1 MGALLKKNIFITGF
15 SGSGK
20 TSVGRAAALR
30 LGWQFVDTDDLV
42 VGRAGK
48 PISEV
53 FAESGEAFFRKLEQ
67 ESLIEAASGESRVIS
82 TGGGLPMDE
91 KNRRIMDQNGVVVC
105 LEARPETIHRRLEK
119 QSRRRG
125 AVVRPMLESEDPPAR
140 ISSLKADR
148 QPGYALS
155 HWTVH
160 TDGIT
165 PDEAAAE
172 VIRAW
177 HSLVDDGE
185 QPESAGGS
193 DDSPDYG
200 PDLAS
205 VVHTS
210 GGSYP
215 AWVGWDIIG
224 SLGERAASV
233 VGPSTAFVIGDSGAS
248 DHAEHARRSL
258 EDAGIVAHLYL
269 MEAGEQNKTIQSA
282 DVIYG
287 WLAGARAERKNLVV
301 AVGGGMVGDLAG
313 FVAATYLRGMP
324 FAQVPTTLLAMLDA
338 SIGGKVAVDLP
349 YGKNLV
355 GAFHQPRFVLSDVS
369 TLTSL
374 SARERTAGWTEGIK
388 KGLILDRGLL
398 DLFEQRRDAIISL
411 DPNQATAIIRRSVS
425 IKGSVVSRDEKETLG
440 IRALLN
446 YGHTI
451 GHALE
456 AATGYSALLHGEAVS
471 IGMMGA
477 GHIGNRLGMLSDA
490 ELDRQRSILESYGLP
505 LTYPGLDA
513 TAVTEAMKSDK
524 KTQDSDIHWVL
535 LDGIGNAVTRAG
547 VPPELVRETLMR
559 LAG

>member
-1 MGALLKKNIFITGF
+1 MKKNIFITGF

-20 TSVGRAAALR
+20 TSVGRTAASR

-42 VGRAGK
+42 VERADK

-53 FAESGEAFFRKLEQ
+53 FAESGETFFRELER
-67 ESLIEAASGESRVIS
+67 ESLVEAASGESQVIS

-91 KNRRIMDQNGVVVC
+91 KNRRIMERRGIVVC

-119 QSRRRG
+119 ESRQRG
-125 AVVRPMLESEDPPAR
+125 AIVRPMLESEDPPAR
-140 ISSLKADR
+140 IRSLKADR

-160 TDGIT
+160 TDGMT

-172 VIRAW
+172 VVRAW
-177 HSLVDDGE
+177 RTLAVDGHRPEPAGE
-185 QPESAGGS
+185 SH
-193 DDSPDYG
+193 DSPDYG

-210 GGSYP
+210 QGRYP
-215 AWVGWDIIG
+215 VWVGWDIIG
-224 SLGERAASV
+224 GLGERAAKF
-233 VGPSTAFVIGDSGAS
+233 VGPSTAFVIGDAGARE
-248 DHAEHARRSL
+248 HAERARISL
-258 EDAGIVAHLYL
+258 ENAGIAAHLYV
-269 MEAGEQNKTIQSA
+269 MEAGEQNKTLQSA
-282 DVIYG
+282 NAVYG
-287 WLAGARAERKNLVV
+287 WLAESRAERKNLVV
-301 AVGGGMVGDLAG
+301 AVGGGMVGDMAG

-338 SIGGKVAVDLP
+338 SVGGKTAVDLP

-355 GAFHQPRFVLSDVS
+355 GAFHQPHFVLSDAS

-374 SARERTAGWTEGIK
+374 SARERTAGWAEGIK
-388 KGLILDRGLL
+388 KGLILDRDLL
-398 DLFEQRRDAIISL
+398 DLFEERRDAIRSL
-411 DPNQATAIIRRSVS
+411 DPEQATAIIRRSVS

-440 IRALLN
+440 LRALLN

-477 GHIGNRLGMLSDA
+477 GYIGNQLGMLSDA
-490 ELDRQRSILESYGLP
+490 ELHRQRSVLERYGLP

-513 TAVTEAMKSDK
+513 DAVTEAMKSDK
-524 KTQDSDIHWVL
+524 KTQDRDIHWVL
-535 LDGIGNAVTRAG
+535 LDGIGKAVTRTD
-547 VPPELVRETLMR
+547 VPPDLVSETLAW
-559 LAG
+559 LAR

>member
-1 MGALLKKNIFITGF
+1 MKKNIFITGF

-20 TSVGRAAALR
+20 TSVGRAVARR

-42 VGRAGK
+42 VERAGK
-48 PISEV
+48 PISKV
-53 FAESGEAFFRKLEQ
+53 FAESGEPAFRELER
-67 ESLIEAASGESRVIS
+67 ESLVEAASGERRVVS

-91 KNRRIMDQNGVVVC
+91 KNRCVMEQSGIVVC
-105 LEARPETIHRRLEK
+105 LEARPETVHRRLEK
-119 QSRRRG
+119 QSRQRG
-125 AVVRPMLESEDPPAR
+125 AIVRPMLESEDPPAR
-140 ISSLKADR
+140 IRSLKADR

-160 TDGIT
+160 TDGMS

-177 HSLVDDGE
+177 RSLAGDG
-185 QPESAGGS
+185 QGS
-193 DDSPDYG
+193 VRAEPAHASPDYG

-210 GGSYP
+210 EGRYP
-215 AWVGWDIIG
+215 VWVGWDIIG
-224 SLGERAASV
+224 GLGERAARL
-233 VGPSTAFVIGDSGAS
+233 VGPSTAFVIGDSGAGE
-248 DHAEHARRSL
+248 HAERARRSL
-258 EDAGIVAHLYL
+258 EDAGIAAHLYL
-269 MEAGEQNKTIQSA
+269 MDGGEQNKTLQGA
-282 DVIYG
+282 NAIYG
-287 WLAGARAERKNLVV
+287 WLAESRAERKHLVV

-338 SIGGKVAVDLP
+338 SIGGKTAVDLA

-355 GAFHQPRFVLSDVS
+355 GAFHQPRFVLSDAS

-374 SARERTAGWTEGIK
+374 SARERTAGWAEGIK
-388 KGLILDRGLL
+388 KGLILDRELL

-411 DPNQATAIIRRSVS
+411 DPDQATAIIRRSVS

-477 GHIGNRLGMLSDA
+477 GYIGNRLGMLSDA
-490 ELDRQRSILESYGLP
+490 DLDRQRSILEDYGLP
-505 LTYPGLDA
+505 LAYPGLDA
-513 TAVTEAMKSDK
+513 DAVTEAMKSDK

-535 LDGIGNAVTRAG
+535 LEGIGNAATRTG
-547 VPPELVRETLMR
+547 VPPELVRETLTR
-559 LAG
+559 LAR

>member
-1 MGALLKKNIFITGF
+1 MKQNIFITGF

-20 TSVGRAAALR
+20 TSVGKAAARR
-30 LGWQFVDTDDLV
+30 LGWQFIDTDDLV
-42 VGRAGK
+42 VERAGK
-48 PISEV
+48 PISQV
-53 FAESGEAFFRKLEQ
+53 FAESGEAAFRKLEQ
-67 ESLIEAASGESRVIS
+67 QSLVEAAYGERQVIS
-82 TGGGLPMDE
+82 TGGGLPMDG
-91 KNRRIMDQNGVVVC
+91 KNRDIMEQSGIVVC

-119 QSRRRG
+119 QSKQRG

-177 HSLVDDGE
+177 RGLAADDG
-185 QPESAGGS
+185 QPESVQGPA
-193 DDSPDYG
+193 DSPDYG

-215 AWVGWDIIG
+215 VWVGWDIVSSI
-224 SLGERAASV
+224 GERTASV
-233 VGPSTAFVIGDSGAS
+233 VDPSTAFVIGDSGAA
-248 DHAEHARRSL
+248 DHAERARRSL
-258 EDAGIVAHLYL
+258 EDAGIAAHLYL
-269 MEAGEQNKTIQSA
+269 MEPGEQNKTLQSA
-282 DVIYG
+282 DAIYG
-287 WLAGARAERKNLVV
+287 WLAEARAERKHLVV

-338 SIGGKVAVDLP
+338 SIGGKVAVDLT

-374 SARERTAGWTEGIK
+374 SARERTAGWAEGIK

-398 DLFEQRRDAIISL
+398 DFFEQHRDAIASL
-411 DPNQATAIIRRSVS
+411 DPDQATAVIRRSVS

-456 AATGYSALLHGEAVS
+456 AATGYSTLLHGEAVS

-477 GHIGNRLGMLSDA
+477 GYIGNRLGMMSDA
-490 ELDRQRSILESYGLP
+490 ELDRQRSILEGYGLP
-505 LTYPGLDA
+505 LAYPGMDA
-513 TAVTEAMKSDK
+513 DAVSEAMKSDK

-547 VPPELVRETLMR
+547 VPPELVRETLTR
-559 LAG
+559 LAL

>member
-1 MGALLKKNIFITGF
+1 MKKNIFITGF

-20 TSVGRAAALR
+20 TSVGRTAASR
-30 LGWQFVDTDDLV
+30 LGWQFVDTDDLIV
-42 VGRAGK
+42 KRVGK

-53 FAESGEAFFRKLEQ
+53 FAQSGEPFFRELER

-91 KNRRIMDQNGVVVC
+91 TNRRIMEQRGLVVC
-105 LEARPETIHRRLEK
+105 LEARPETIHSRLEK
-119 QSRRRG
+119 ESRQRG
-125 AVVRPMLESEDPPAR
+125 AIVRPMLEAEDPPAR
-140 ISSLKADR
+140 IRSLKADR

-160 TDGIT
+160 TDDMT

-177 HSLVDDGE
+177 RILADDGHR
-185 QPESAGGS
+185 PEPVERPN
-193 DDSPDYG
+193 DSPDYG

-210 GGSYP
+210 QDRYP
-215 AWVGWDIIG
+215 VWVGWDIIG
-224 SLGERAASV
+224 GLGERAV
-233 VGPSTAFVIGDSGAS
+233 KLVGPSTAFVIGDTGARE
-248 DHAEHARRSL
+248 HAERARTSL
-258 EDAGIVAHLYL
+258 DDAGIAAHLYV
-269 MEAGEQNKTIQSA
+269 MQAGEQNKTLQSA
-282 DVIYG
+282 DAIYG
-287 WLAGARAERKNLVV
+287 WLAKSRAERKHLVV

-313 FVAATYLRGMP
+313 FAAATYLRGMP

-338 SIGGKVAVDLP
+338 SIGGKTAVDLSH
-349 YGKNLV
+349 GKNLV
-355 GAFHQPRFVLSDVS
+355 GAFHQPRFVLSDAS

-374 SARERTAGWTEGIK
+374 SARERTAGWAEGIK
-388 KGLILDRGLL
+388 KGLILDPDLL
-398 DLFEQRRDAIISL
+398 DLFEQQRDAIISL
-411 DPNQATAIIRRSVS
+411 DPDQATGIIRRSVS

-440 IRALLN
+440 LRALLN

-477 GHIGNRLGMLSDA
+477 GYIGNRLGMLSDA
-490 ELDRQRSILESYGLP
+490 DLHRQRSILESYGLP
-505 LTYPGLDA
+505 LTCPGLDA
-513 TAVTEAMKSDK
+513 DAVTEAMKSDK
-524 KTQDSDIHWVL
+524 KTQDSNIHWVL
-535 LDGIGNAVTRAG
+535 LDGIGNAVTRTG
-547 VPPELVRETLMR
+547 VPPELVRETLAW
-559 LAG
+559 LAR

>member
-1 MGALLKKNIFITGF
+1 MKKNIFITGF

-20 TSVGRAAALR
+20 TSVGRTAASR

-42 VGRAGK
+42 VERADK

-53 FAESGEAFFRKLEQ
+53 FAESGETFFRELER
-67 ESLIEAASGESRVIS
+67 ESLVEAASGESQVIS

-91 KNRRIMDQNGVVVC
+91 KNRRIMERRGIVVC

-119 QSRRRG
+119 ESRQRG
-125 AVVRPMLESEDPPAR
+125 AIVRPMLESEDPPAR
-140 ISSLKADR
+140 IRSLKADR

-160 TDGIT
+160 TDGMT

-172 VIRAW
+172 VVRAW
-177 HSLVDDGE
+177 RTLAVDGHRPEPAGE
-185 QPESAGGS
+185 SH
-193 DDSPDYG
+193 DSPDYG

-210 GGSYP
+210 QGRYP
-215 AWVGWDIIG
+215 VWVGWDIIG
-224 SLGERAASV
+224 GLGERAAKF
-233 VGPSTAFVIGDSGAS
+233 VGPSTAFVIGDAGARE
-248 DHAEHARRSL
+248 HAERARISL
-258 EDAGIVAHLYL
+258 ENAGIAAHLYV
-269 MEAGEQNKTIQSA
+269 MEAGEQNKTLQSA
-282 DVIYG
+282 NAVYG
-287 WLAGARAERKNLVV
+287 WLAESRAERKNLVV
-301 AVGGGMVGDLAG
+301 AVGGGMVGDMAG

-338 SIGGKVAVDLP
+338 SVGGKTAVDLP

-355 GAFHQPRFVLSDVS
+355 GAFHQPRFVLSDAS

-374 SARERTAGWTEGIK
+374 SARERTAGWAEGIK
-388 KGLILDRGLL
+388 KGLILDRDLL
-398 DLFEQRRDAIISL
+398 DLFEERRDAIRSL
-411 DPNQATAIIRRSVS
+411 DPEQATAIIRRSVS

-440 IRALLN
+440 LRALLN

-477 GHIGNRLGMLSDA
+477 GYIGNQLGMLSDA
-490 ELDRQRSILESYGLP
+490 ELHHQRSILERYGLP

-513 TAVTEAMKSDK
+513 DAVTEAMKSDK
-524 KTQDSDIHWVL
+524 KTQDRDIHWVL
-535 LDGIGNAVTRAG
+535 LDGIGKAVTRTD
-547 VPPELVRETLMR
+547 VPPDLVSETLAW
-559 LAG
+559 LAR

>member
-1 MGALLKKNIFITGF
+1 MKKNIFITGF

-20 TSVGRAAALR
+20 TSVGRAAARR

-42 VGRAGK
+42 VKHAGK

-53 FAESGEAFFRKLEQ
+53 FAESGEPFFRELER
-67 ESLIEAASGESRVIS
+67 ESLIEAASGERRVIS

-91 KNRRIMDQNGVVVC
+91 ENRRIMERSGLVVC

-119 QSRRRG
+119 ESRQRG
-125 AVVRPMLESEDPPAR
+125 AIVRPMLESEDPPAR
-140 ISSLKADR
+140 IRSLKDDR

-160 TDGIT
+160 TDDMT
-165 PDEAAAE
+165 PDQAAAE
-172 VIRAW
+172 VVRAW
-177 HSLVDDGE
+177 QTLAADAHRSEPVE
-185 QPESAGGS
+185 VPP
-193 DDSPDYG
+193 DSPDYG

-210 GGSYP
+210 QGRYP
-215 AWVGWDIIG
+215 VWVGWDIVG
-224 SLGERAASV
+224 GLGQRAARF
-233 VGPSTAFVIGDSGAS
+233 VGPSTAFVIGDAGARE
-248 DHAEHARRSL
+248 HAERALISL
-258 EDAGIVAHLYL
+258 ESAGIAAHLYV
-269 MEAGEQNKTIQSA
+269 MEAGEQNKTLQSA
-282 DVIYG
+282 DTIYR
-287 WLAGARAERKNLVV
+287 WLAESRAERKHLVV
-301 AVGGGMVGDLAG
+301 AVGGGVVGDLAG

-338 SIGGKVAVDLP
+338 SIGGKTAVDLP

-355 GAFHQPRFVLSDVS
+355 GAFHQPRFVLSDAS

-374 SARERTAGWTEGIK
+374 SARERAAGWAEGIK
-388 KGLILDRGLL
+388 KGLILDPDLL
-398 DLFEQRRDAIISL
+398 DLFEEHRDAISSL
-411 DPNQATAIIRRSVS
+411 DPDQTTAIIRRSVS

-440 IRALLN
+440 LRALLN

-477 GHIGNRLGMLSDA
+477 GYIGNRLGMLSDA
-490 ELDRQRSILESYGLP
+490 ELHRQRSILEAYGLP
-505 LTYPGLDA
+505 LTYPDLDA
-513 TAVTEAMKSDK
+513 DAVTEAMKSDK
-524 KTQDSDIHWVL
+524 KTQDSNIHWVL
-535 LDGIGNAVTRAG
+535 LDGIGNAVTRTG
-547 VPPELVRETLMR
+547 VPPELVRATLAW
-559 LAG
+559 LAR

>member
-1 MGALLKKNIFITGF
+1 MKKNIFITGF

-20 TSVGRAAALR
+20 TSVGRAAARR
-30 LGWQFVDTDDLV
+30 LGWQFVDTDDLIV
-42 VGRAGK
+42 ERAGK

-53 FAESGEAFFRKLEQ
+53 FAESGETFFRELER
-67 ESLIEAASGESRVIS
+67 ESLVEAASGESQVIS

-91 KNRRIMDQNGVVVC
+91 KNRRIMERRGLVVC

-119 QSRRRG
+119 ESRQRG
-125 AVVRPMLESEDPPAR
+125 AIVRPMLEAEDPPAR
-140 ISSLKADR
+140 IRSLKADR

-160 TDGIT
+160 TDGMT

-172 VIRAW
+172 VVRAW
-177 HSLVDDGE
+177 RTLAVDGHRPEPVGEPHDSL
-185 QPESAGGS
+185 
-193 DDSPDYG
+193 DYG

-210 GGSYP
+210 QGRYP
-215 AWVGWDIIG
+215 VWVGWDIVG
-224 SLGERAASV
+224 GLGERAAKF
-233 VGPSTAFVIGDSGAS
+233 VGPSTAFVIGDAGARE
-248 DHAEHARRSL
+248 HAERSRRSL
-258 EDAGIVAHLYL
+258 EDAGIAAHLYL
-269 MEAGEQNKTIQSA
+269 MDAGEQNKTLQSA
-282 DVIYG
+282 NAVYG
-287 WLAGARAERKNLVV
+287 WLADSRAERKHLVV
-301 AVGGGMVGDLAG
+301 AVGGGMIGDMAG

-338 SIGGKVAVDLP
+338 SVGGKTAVDLP

-355 GAFHQPRFVLSDVS
+355 GAFHQPRFVLSDAS

-374 SARERTAGWTEGIK
+374 SARERTAGWAEGIK
-388 KGLILDRGLL
+388 KGLILDRDLL

-411 DPNQATAIIRRSVS
+411 EPEQATAIIRRSVS

-440 IRALLN
+440 LRALLN

-477 GHIGNRLGMLSDA
+477 GYIGNRLGMLSDS
-490 ELDRQRSILESYGLP
+490 ELHRQRSILETYGLP
-505 LTYPGLDA
+505 LAYPDLDA
-513 TAVTEAMKSDK
+513 DAVTEAMKSDK
-524 KTQDSDIHWVL
+524 KTQDSNIHWVL
-535 LDGIGNAVTRAG
+535 LDGIGNAVTQTG
-547 VPPELVRETLMR
+547 VPPDLVRETLAW
-559 LAG
+559 LAR